1 MVINYID
8 ADGRI
13 IELEV
18 TEEVGNFYITDIE
31 TEKRTERRETRRHT
45 PLSDFQY
52 EDKDYFDSGIDISR
66 EYVELDAIKR
76 TMNKLTARE
85 RFLILSIFH
94 DGRTYS
100 DISKRE
106 GKYPSTIMRETNK
119 AAEKFRRLYK
129 RSET

>member
-1 MVINYID
+1 MIINYKD

-31 TEKRTERRETRRHT
+31 TENRTERRETRRHT
-45 PLSDFQY
+45 QLSQLTY
-52 EDKDYFDSGIDISR
+52 EDKNYFDSGIDISR
-66 EYVELDAIKR
+66 EYAEFDAIKR
-76 TMNKLTARE
+76 TMDKLTVRE
-85 RFLILSIFH
+85 RFLILSIFY

-106 GKYPSTIMRETNK
+106 GKYPSTIMREANK

-129 RSET
+129 RSKT